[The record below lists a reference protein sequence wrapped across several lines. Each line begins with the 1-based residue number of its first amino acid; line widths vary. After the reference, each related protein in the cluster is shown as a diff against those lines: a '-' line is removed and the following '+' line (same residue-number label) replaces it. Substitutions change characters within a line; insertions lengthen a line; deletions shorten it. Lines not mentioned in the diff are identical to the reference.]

1 MTTREYE
8 PCMNILKCHNSRT
21 APFTFMFISKAI
33 ILALGLFWF
42 AAGSVHS
49 QTATNSDTGQVFQ
62 FKFELNKPL
71 IYAIQLKQTTIND
84 ISGGNRSSL
93 TKNSLEMHYKIK
105 LTALGKNQDGTTTV
119 HFEPFDFEQNAESTG
134 TSGQNT
140 TTFRGLNIVAKQNDI
155 VIIDTAKGVGLS
167 QAKSLKVG
175 AYPVMLSGNF
185 TFDPAGNVKTLD
197 GDLPFIDHWQ
207 ENLKFNPG
215 FFQFIFPTNA
225 IAVRDSWNNCVVLA
239 NLAGTILNSNG
250 ITETNLFTRELN
262 DTTKDSSIACF
273 RLYMSALH
281 QNLGG
286 YIEQSGQR
294 TSTVISDFSDNMNAT
309 FRFDQKLGRLI
320 ELKKTDKTLNT
331 ASMVSQVNT
340 ITGHT
345 DAEIE
350 LSMRLISP

>member
-1 MTTREYE
+1 MKNSGIATR
-8 PCMNILKCHNSRT
+8 PIICNDCLAMSLLKTIILMFSSLW
-21 APFTFMFISKAI
+21 FISVNVQ
-33 ILALGLFWF
+33 GE
-42 AAGSVHS
+42 
-49 QTATNSDTGQVFQ
+49 TATNSNAGQIFR

-71 IYAIQLKQTTIND
+71 IYAIQIKQKTIND
-84 ISGGNRSSL
+84 VSGGNRSSL

-134 TSGQNT
+134 TSGQST
-140 TTFRGLNIVAKQNDI
+140 TTFRGLDIVAKQNDI
-155 VIIDTAKGVGLS
+155 VIIDTAKGVGVS
-167 QAKSLKVG
+167 QAKNLKVG

-185 TFDPAGNVKTLD
+185 TFDPAGNVKTMD

-207 ENLKFNPG
+207 ENLNFNPG
-215 FFQFIFPTNA
+215 FFQFIFPTNVV
-225 IAVRDSWNNCVVLA
+225 AVADSWNNCVVMK
-239 NLAGTILNSNG
+239 NVAGTILNGDG
-250 ITETNLFTRELN
+250 ITETNIFTRELD
-262 DTTKDSSIACF
+262 DTTKDSSVACF

-320 ELKKTDKTLNT
+320 ELKKTDKALNT
-331 ASMVSQVNT
+331 ASMVSQGNT
-340 ITGHT
+340 VTGHT